1 MKRGDKSGGDSTT
14 SSKPLAYDFPA
25 MIAEARHGVFVHRHF
40 KPLYANPAFA
50 RLLGFPDV
58 AALLALPL
66 IRPLVPPD
74 NWPQQEARHAA
85 LLREKHADSTGVT
98 RLRLL
103 RPDGSEVWLA
113 LTERKVPWTAADGKV
128 QDAAEWHCFD
138 ISDQMKTESQLLA
151 SEQRLRALL
160 EVLPT
165 PVLIARQ
172 PDGQILF
179 VNRKA
184 CLLFGLSANALLKRR
199 MFDAFVRP
207 DDKEQFLAM
216 LGSIKE
222 LRELEIA
229 FYGAGARE
237 FLAEIAAISIDY
249 AGHPAVL
256 LALNDISARKQLE
269 AELFHQASTD
279 ALTGISNRRY
289 FLARGEQELRRA
301 RRFGRP
307 LCAMMLD
314 IDHFKRV
321 NDTHGHAAG
330 DIVLQSMVQSAQGR
344 LRGTDTIGRLGGEEF
359 AVLMPETELS
369 AATEVANRLRQ
380 SIAAQ
385 EISLGKSSLSITVS
399 IGVAALHPEDAD
411 IDALLHRA
419 DTALYQ
425 AKQGGRNRVVG
436 ASEA

>member
-1 MKRGDKSGGDSTT
+1 MKRGGKSSGTT
-14 SSKPLAYDFPA
+14 APGKPPMHDFQA

-40 KPLYANPAFA
+40 KPLFANSAFA

-74 NWPQQEARHAA
+74 NWAPLEARHDA
-85 LLREKHADSTGVT
+85 LLREKTAADTGIT

-103 RPDGSEVWLA
+103 RLDGSEVWLA
-113 LTERKVPWTAADGKV
+113 LTERKVPWRMTDGKL
-128 QDAAEWHCFD
+128 QNAAEWHCFD
-138 ISDQMKTESQLLA
+138 ISGQMQTEQQLMA

-184 CLLFGLSANALLKRR
+184 CLLFGLSASALLKRR

-207 DDKEQFLAM
+207 DDKDQFLTM

-229 FYGAGARE
+229 LYGAGARE

-249 AGHPAVL
+249 TGQPAVL

-301 RRFGRP
+301 RRFARP

-314 IDHFKRV
+314 IDHFKQV

-330 DIVLQSMVQSAQGR
+330 DIVLQSVVQTAQGR

-359 AVLMPETELS
+359 AVLMPETELG
-369 AATEVANRLRQ
+369 AAVEVANRLRQ
-380 SIAAQ
+380 SLAAQ
-385 EISLGKSSLSITVS
+385 EISLGKTSLTVTVS
-399 IGVAALHPEDAD
+399 IGVAALHPEDTD
-411 IDALLHRA
+411 VDALLHRA

-425 AKQGGRNRVVG
+425 AKQSGRNRVVG
-436 ASEA
+436 AE